1 MAIKLD
7 KFQRQDKKN
16 LELETG
22 HKWTAR
28 DYLINNGKLKN
39 ATDKDGWE
47 YSRDTGS
54 VLTNRTYQKYDAFS
68 VGSTVLAE
76 MTNRAKQGVQNRRRQ
91 NARINNNKN
100 RKVIIRKCL

>member
-22 HKWTAR
+22 HKFTAR
-28 DYLINNGKLKN
+28 DYLINTGKLK
-39 ATDKDGWE
+39 DPKDNFEGR
-47 YSRDTGS
+47 STGS
-54 VLTNRTYQKYDAFS
+54 ILRNRTYQDDAFS
-68 VGSTVLAE
+68 VASTVFAE
-76 MTNRAKQGVQNRRRQ
+76 MTNRAKCGVQNRKRQ
-91 NARINNNKN
+91 NARIYNNKN